1 MCQFVQQE
9 SDKKQESGN
18 DGRRP
23 HRSATPLRR
32 DGAEATDQGQGNEEG
47 DNKPAIVQPDRDTSD
62 SAKSY
67 LCVHTCWTT
76 SESRRTNKTWPNRW
90 YLDRA
95 AL

>member
-62 SAKSY
+62 SAKPYLGNNLLDSTTVLSY
-67 LCVHTCWTT
+67 
-76 SESRRTNKTWPNRW
+76 
-90 YLDRA
+90 YLDSERRYEQGT
-95 AL
+95 